1 MGITAPIWNINFF
14 SLTCAWI
21 KSQKWIVT
29 LSYQSQNLLN
39 FSYHFGGDSTLVP
52 RVTNVRDWSKHR
64 FRQLIVISLH
74 EAKSEKLSPIFMK
87 SSFLWHYLLKWIY
100 LVYTNGLLPVF
111 NLEVMILQLY
121 ASSRYCWHSL
131 SFTLASP
138 TPLRQK
144 KIHYFFNGQKFHS
157 LVRKTIRPIR
167 IWVVYFLINKSFFFF
182 FFQI

>member
-29 LSYQSQNLLN
+29 LSYQSQNPLN

-64 FRQLIVISLH
+64 FRQRL
-74 EAKSEKLSPIFMK
+74 LSVCMRQNQRNYHQFSWSPAFSDIIF
-87 SSFLWHYLLKWIY
+87 WHY

-144 KIHYFFNGQKFHS
+144 KIYYFFNGQKFHS

-167 IWVVYFLINKSFFFF
+167 IWAVYFLINKSFFFL
-182 FFQI
+182 FQI